1 MIKKQNI
8 MKNFLA
14 LFIGILLVG
23 SSYNSV
29 AQNVWSLQQC
39 IDYALENNIQIKQ
52 QSLNTNYSENQ
63 VRQAKS
69 NKLPNFNASIGNDYN
84 FGRSLT
90 YENTYENVNSASL
103 SGGASSNFTL
113 WNGSTLTNTI
123 KQRELDLQATVL
135 DLQKAKDDIM
145 LAIAAG
151 YLEILFAEELE
162 IVTIGQIEV
171 TRQQIERTQQLV
183 DAGSLARG
191 SLLEIEAQVAREELQ
206 LVNDQNRVQLAYLTM
221 FQFLELPIAESF
233 IIEKPVLPEVKASVS
248 LSNSIDVFNNAIN
261 VRPEIKAAQIR
272 VESAIKELDIAKG
285 YRYPSLSLNA
295 NYYNLYNNK
304 YTDINGT
311 DISFGEQLKNNG
323 RSGIGLSLSIPIFN
337 RNQVKIGMS
346 NATLQ
351 ISDFQYRLQTA
362 RNVLRKDIEQSYTN
376 ALASFNRFTST
387 KKAVSSMEE
396 AFRYTEEKYNVGMVN
411 SVDYNISKSQLTI
424 AQSDLLQA
432 KYEYIFRTKI
442 LDFYNGIPIKL

>member
-1 MIKKQNI
+1 

-14 LFIGILLVG
+14 LFIGIFLIG
-23 SSYNSV
+23 SGFKVV
-29 AQNVWSLQQC
+29 AQNVWSLQHC

-52 QSLNTNYSENQ
+52 QGLNTQYGENQ

-69 NKLPNFNASIGNDYN
+69 NKLPNLNANIGNDYS

-90 YENTYENVNSASL
+90 YLNTYKNVNSTNL
-103 SGGASSNFTL
+103 SGGVSTNFTI
-113 WNGSTLTNTI
+113 WNGSTLTNTV
-123 KQRELDLQATVL
+123 KQRELDLQASIF
-135 DLQKAKDDIM
+135 DLQKAKDDIT

-162 IVTIGQIEV
+162 LVSQAQIEV
-171 TRQQIERTQQLV
+171 TRQQLERTSQLV
-183 DAGSLARG
+183 EAGSLARG
-191 SLLEIEAQVAREELQ
+191 SLLEIEAQIAREELQ
-206 LVNDQNRVQLAYLTM
+206 IVNDHNRVQLAYLTL

-233 IIEKPVLPEVKASVS
+233 TIEKPVLPEIDAAVS

-261 VRPEIKAAQIR
+261 VRPEIKAAQLR
-272 VESAIKELDIAKG
+272 VESAMKQLDIAKG

-304 YTDINGT
+304 YTDINGD
-311 DISFGEQLKNNG
+311 DISFSEQLKNNG
-323 RSGIGLSLSIPIFN
+323 RSEVGISLNIPIFN

-346 NATLQ
+346 NAELQ
-351 ISDFQYRLQTA
+351 ISDYQYRLQAT
-362 RNVLRKDIEQSYTN
+362 RNVLRKDIEQAFTN

-387 KKAVSSMEE
+387 KKAVNSMEE
-396 AFRYTEEKYNVGMVN
+396 AFRYTEEKFNVGMVN
-411 SVDYNISKSQLTI
+411 SVDYNISKNRLTL
-424 AQSDLLQA
+424 AQSELLQA